1 MGGGGIVQE
10 LQKDALPTFKQE
22 SLEVLA
28 MSCSLA
34 SCKMRDNRILFPFRL
49 PAYKCFPQLLS
60 VGGVMLE
67 DPSAASDD
75 SRWDVPSPNPCIKRL
90 KLRGREMCGGW
101 GLGLGESHG
110 HPR

>member
-1 MGGGGIVQE
+1 MQE

-22 SLEVLA
+22 SWEVLA

-49 PAYKCFPQLLS
+49 PTGECFPELPS

-75 SRWDVPSPNPCIKRL
+75 SRWDVPSPSPFIKGL
-90 KLRGREMCGGW
+90 NYGGGGMCGGW
-101 GLGLGESHG
+101 GLGLGESHA